1 MMQEQQEDGEDD
13 QAPDQQ
19 EDGLQDE
26 PGQTSAADE

>member
-13 QAPDQQ
+13 QAPEQQ